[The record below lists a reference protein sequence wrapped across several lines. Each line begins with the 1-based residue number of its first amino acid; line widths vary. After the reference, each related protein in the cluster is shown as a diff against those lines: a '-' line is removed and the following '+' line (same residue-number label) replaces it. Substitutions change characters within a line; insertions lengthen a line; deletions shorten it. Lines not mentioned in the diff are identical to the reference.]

1 MIIAD
6 TTHRA
11 KAFDMC
17 LTACYTCTMEIKS
30 WYLTGK
36 IEYCDVTWLQ
46 SIGCDVAV
54 EAPETIEINSYGYGP
69 SKRMVVRQGNVV
81 VKTYKSQTETMLTLK
96 YGNRLVFNESIW
108 INE

>member
-11 KAFDMC
+11 KAFDMY

-36 IEYCDVTWLQ
+36 MEYCDVKWLQ

-54 EAPETIEINSYGYGP
+54 EEPETVEIDSYGYGTR
-69 SKRMVVRQGNVV
+69 KIVVKDAKII
-81 VKTYKSQTETMLTLK
+81 VKTYKPQTETMLTLK
-96 YGNRLVFNESIW
+96 YGNRLVFNESVW